1 MRPTNYTLH
10 SRRHICLHPS
20 HFFYLPGACRKPLDG
35 ADLDTTL
42 EVLLDNTKT
51 NLWSEPASD
60 RTVKVTVKSVDDTS
74 DLTINISA
82 VSISTTNGSPP
93 NNVTIGVLSSSDG
106 PVEREFTAQPGDDQT
121 SGMYELGPLTGLNE
135 VYFEITLPDDYSVA
149 DSELT
154 VTFRGCIETGNFIS
168 LCAEEVL
175 IHLFCSCI

>member
-1 MRPTNYTLH
+1 M
-10 SRRHICLHPS
+10 
-20 HFFYLPGACRKPLDG
+20 
-35 ADLDTTL
+35 DLDTKL
-42 EVLLDNTKT
+42 EVLLDNDKT
-51 NLWSEPASD
+51 NLWSEPTSD

-93 NNVTIGVLSSSDG
+93 DSVTIGVLSSSDG
-106 PVEREFTAQPGDDQT
+106 RVEREFTAQPRDNQT
-121 SGMYELGPLTGLNE
+121 SGMYELGALTGLNE
-135 VYFEITLPDDYSVA
+135 VYFEITLPDDYNVA